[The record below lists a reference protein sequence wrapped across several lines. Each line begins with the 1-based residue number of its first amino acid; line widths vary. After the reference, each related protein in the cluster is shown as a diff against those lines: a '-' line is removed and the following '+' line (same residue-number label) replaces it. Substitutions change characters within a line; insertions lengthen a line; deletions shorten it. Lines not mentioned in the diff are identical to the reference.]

1 MQIQRSYFHKLW
13 DETNER
19 KISILLGARQV
30 GKSTLL
36 RQLEAEAKR
45 RGLTTNFYDLEQPS
59 DLKRLAGDA
68 EEVVRELSGKA
79 RVVFID
85 EFHYLKNASKIF
97 KAIYDSGKPVKIY
110 ASGSSSL
117 EIHKHLKESLA
128 GRFIRTL
135 VFPLSLSEWREVPGF
150 KETDYLV
157 WGGLP
162 GLIHQAKEEGRLA
175 LLDNILSTYITKD
188 VKGLIKEE
196 NVRAFNSLL
205 YLLAQAQ
212 SSIATASSLARETG
226 LSESTMARH
235 LEVMNQTYVLHTLTS
250 YSTNLANE
258 LKKSKKYYFFDLGI
272 RNALL
277 KDFRPAEERQDKGC
291 LYETAVM
298 LHLISQLKPNMELR
312 FWRTKKGEEV
322 DFVLLKN
329 RIPIPIE
336 VKSQLVRPEVPPA
349 VKNFLKRYPKAPF
362 AIIFNCS
369 FNKTVKMEDSSSP
382 IRFIK
387 WTSAADLDYLKSIR

>member
-1 MQIQRSYFHKLW
+1 MQIHRAYFNQLW
-13 DETNER
+13 DEASER

-45 RGLTTNFYDLEQPS
+45 HGLTTNFYDLEQPS

-68 EEVVRELSGKA
+68 EEVIHELSGKA

-85 EFHYLKNASKIF
+85 ELHYLKNASKIF
-97 KAIYDSGKPVKIY
+97 KAIYDSGKPVKVY

-128 GRFIRTL
+128 GRFLRTL
-135 VFPLSLSEWREVPGF
+135 IFPLSLSEWKQVPHF

-188 VKGLIKEE
+188 IKGLIKEE
-196 NVRAFNSLL
+196 NVRAFNALIH
-205 YLLAQAQ
+205 LLAQAQ
-212 SSIATASSLARETG
+212 GSIATASSLARETG
-226 LSESTMARH
+226 LSESTVARH
-235 LEVMNQTYVLHTLTS
+235 LEVMNQTYVLHAVTS

-277 KDFRPAEERQDKGC
+277 KDFRSAGERQDKGS

-298 LHLISQLKPNMELR
+298 LHLISGLKPNMELR

-329 RIPIPIE
+329 RIPVPIE
-336 VKSQLVRPEVPPA
+336 VKSELAGPEVPA
-349 VKNFLKRYPKAPF
+349 GVRSFLKRYPKAPF
-362 AIIFNCS
+362 AIVFNGS
-369 FNKTVKMEDSSSP
+369 LEKIIEVKDLPSP

-387 WTSAADLDYLKSIR
+387 WTGAADLDYLKGIR

>member
-1 MQIQRSYFHKLW
+1 MYLRRPYFNRLW
-13 DETNER
+13 NEAEER

-45 RGLTTNFYDLEQPS
+45 HGLPTNFYDLEQPS
-59 DLKRLAGDA
+59 DLKRLAGGA
-68 EEVVRELSGKA
+68 EEVVHELSGKA

-97 KAIYDSGKPVKIY
+97 KAIYDSGKPAKIY

-128 GRFIRTL
+128 GRFMRTL
-135 VFPLSLSEWREVPGF
+135 IFPLSIFEWKQVPDF
-150 KETDYLV
+150 KEADYLV

-162 GLIHQAKEEGRLA
+162 GLIHQAKEERRLA
-175 LLDNILSTYITKD
+175 LLDNILSTYIMKD
-188 VKGLIKEE
+188 IKGLIKEE
-196 NVRAFNSLL
+196 NVRSFNVLL
-205 YLLAQAQ
+205 HLLAQAQ
-212 SSIATASSLARETG
+212 GSIATASSLARETG
-226 LSESTMARH
+226 LSESTVARH
-235 LEVMNQTYVLHTLTS
+235 LEVMNQTYVLHMVTS

-258 LKKSKKYYFFDLGI
+258 LKKSRKYYFFDLGI

-277 KDFRPAEERQDKGC
+277 KDFRSAEERQDKGSS
-291 LYETAVM
+291 YETAVM
-298 LHLISQLKPNMELR
+298 LHLIAQLKPNMELR

-322 DFVLLKN
+322 DFVLVKN
-329 RIPIPIE
+329 RIPVPIE
-336 VKSQLVRPEVPPA
+336 VKSELVGPEVPPGIRS
-349 VKNFLKRYPKAPF
+349 FLKRYPKAPF
-362 AIIFNCS
+362 AIIFNAS
-369 FNKTVKMEDSSSP
+369 LEKTIKINDSPSP

-387 WTSAADLDYLKSIR
+387 WTGAADLDYLKSVR